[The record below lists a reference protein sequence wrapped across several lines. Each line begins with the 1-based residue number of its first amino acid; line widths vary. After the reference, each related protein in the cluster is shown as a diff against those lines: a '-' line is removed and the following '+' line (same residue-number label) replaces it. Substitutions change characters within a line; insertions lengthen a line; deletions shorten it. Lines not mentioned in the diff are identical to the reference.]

1 MPEHRLTL
9 NRQTMQPFSK
19 QVFMILLTRLQA
31 QHSAYFKQSF
41 TYFMA
46 FLFALP
52 NVGPNFVVGVLD
64 EIQPG

>member
-1 MPEHRLTL
+1 
-9 NRQTMQPFSK
+9 MQPFSK
-19 QVFMILLTRLQA
+19 QVFMLLLTRLQA